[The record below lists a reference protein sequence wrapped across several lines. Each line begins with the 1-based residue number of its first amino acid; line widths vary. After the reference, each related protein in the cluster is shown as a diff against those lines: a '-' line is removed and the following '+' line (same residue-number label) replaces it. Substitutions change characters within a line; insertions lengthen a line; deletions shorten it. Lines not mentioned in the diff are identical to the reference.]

1 MFVNRVPELAFLNQ
15 LLTRRHPGPAQLVLL
30 YGRRRVGKTVLLH
43 RWAQQSGLPYTYWAA
58 EKETAPLQRR
68 KLYARL
74 LGVPFEQAPR
84 FASWA
89 ELWEAAARLLQGQR
103 RILILDELPYAAE
116 ADPAMLS
123 ALQHAWDQHFQAGE
137 LIIVLCG
144 SHVRTMETLLAR
156 QSPLFG
162 RLTGQWLLQPLD
174 FAALRLFFPGWTVE
188 ERVALYAMV
197 GGVPAYLAWLDPD
210 RSLVENIR
218 QVVLAPGSMFV
229 AEPQFLLYDE
239 VREPQTYLAILK
251 AIGRGNHTL
260 NEISNASLVG
270 KTHLSTYLAT
280 LQALRLV
287 ERRLP
292 VTIPV
297 ARRRKSRQGRYH
309 FSDPYFRFYFRFID
323 PYQEYLVT
331 EPERLLIGVKQGL
344 RAFVGGS
351 AFEELA
357 QEWLRRQGRI
367 EALPFEPEAVGSH
380 WSRRVQVDAVAVN
393 WQTQDVL
400 LGECKW
406 TDAPIDRKIMRELVE
421 EKTPKVR
428 RDLEAYGGPW
438 RVHYAFF
445 ARHGFTEAARRFGK
459 DHGALLVDLAQLDAD
474 LQ

>member
-1 MFVNRVPELAFLNQ
+1 
-15 LLTRRHPGPAQLVLL
+15 
-30 YGRRRVGKTVLLH
+30 
-43 RWAQQSGLPYTYWAA
+43 
-58 EKETAPLQRR
+58 
-68 KLYARL
+68 
-74 LGVPFEQAPR
+74 
-84 FASWA
+84 
-89 ELWEAAARLLQGQR
+89 
-103 RILILDELPYAAE
+103 
-116 ADPAMLS
+116 MLS

-144 SHVRTMETLLAR
+144 SHVRTMETLLTR

-162 RLTGQWLLQPLD
+162 RLTGQWLLHPLD
-174 FAALRLFFPGWTVE
+174 FAALRLFFPDWTAE
-188 ERVALYAMV
+188 ERVALYAML
-197 GGVPAYLAWLDPD
+197 GGVPAYLEWLDPS

-270 KTHLSTYLAT
+270 KAHLSTYLAT

-309 FSDPYFRFYFRFID
+309 LSDAYFRFYFRFID
-323 PYQEYLVT
+323 PYQEHLAT
-331 EPERLLIGVKQGL
+331 EPERLLAGVKQGL

-357 QEWLRRQGRI
+357 QEWLRRQGRAG
-367 EALPFEPEAVGSH
+367 ALPFQPEAVGSH

-393 WQTQDVL
+393 WRTRDIL

-406 TDAPIDRKIMRELVE
+406 TDSAIDRKVIRELVE

-428 RDLEAYGGPW
+428 HDLEAYGDPW
-438 RVHYAFF
+438 QVHYVFF
-445 ARHGFTEAARRFGK
+445 ARSGFSEAAQAFAE

-474 LQ
+474 LERINAETLR